1 MFFTNWFK
9 KKPIK
14 RNRFQDTIDILEGLK
29 NPNDHRYLYSSDYK
43 IIDIVP
49 LYSNIVKYNK
59 ALEHIVHSFKNNT
72 YMDKQYISSDKYFT
86 NIHSFLLDDKL
97 RYVDINKEIPIF
109 INSSIELLSIFND
122 KEFESEQS
130 PELSRN
136 LYLSQFVVSNLISIT
151 EGFKDVES

>member
-29 NPNDHRYLYSSDYK
+29 ISNDYRYLYSSDYK

-49 LYSNIVKYNK
+49 LYSNIIKYNK
-59 ALEHIVHSFKNNT
+59 ALEHIVYSFKNNV
-72 YMDKQYISSDKYFT
+72 YISNQYISSDKYFT
-86 NIHSFLLDDKL
+86 NIHAFLLDDKL

-109 INSSIELLSIFND
+109 IDNSIKLLSIFND
-122 KEFESEQS
+122 REFEGNQS

-136 LYLSQFVVSNLISIT
+136 LYLSQFIVSNLISIT
-151 EGFKDVES
+151 EGFKDVEP